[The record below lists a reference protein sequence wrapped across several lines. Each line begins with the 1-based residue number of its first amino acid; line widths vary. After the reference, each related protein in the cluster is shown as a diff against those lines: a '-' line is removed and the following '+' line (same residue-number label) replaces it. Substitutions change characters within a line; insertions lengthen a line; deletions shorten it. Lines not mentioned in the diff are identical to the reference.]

1 MAEHGCLHKEILL
14 KKEKEILDYLS
25 TKGKRD
31 SMAKVLGWGLVRFYQ
46 SRPCMLEGRLLLRG
60 GLLSGPPHTATH
72 CFQQRHMWFTGKE
85 KKAAAR
91 RKCQF
96 LGILF
101 ILKMKAGTF
110 HCTFL
115 VCEEGGQKYMI
126 FIFVLI
132 QQSFSKPLPK
142 MDWFSYLLF
151 LCFQLRVSASL

>member
-31 SMAKVLGWGLVRFYQ
+31 SMAKVLRCGLVHVYQ
-46 SRPCMLEGRLLLRG
+46 SHPCMLEGRLLLRG
-60 GLLSGPPHTATH
+60 SLLSVPPRTATH

-101 ILKMKAGTF
+101 ISKDESRYLSLQVLGLWGRRPKIRDFHICANTAEFFKATAKNGLV
-110 HCTFL
+110 FL
-115 VCEEGGQKYMI
+115 PA
-126 FIFVLI
+126 
-132 QQSFSKPLPK
+132 FSML
-142 MDWFSYLLF
+142 
-151 LCFQLRVSASL
+151 